1 VKRRERQET
10 GGEMLLINTL
20 IIFFL
25 ILLNGFFAMSEL
37 AMVSAKRS
45 RLQQLAD
52 DGSRRAARALRL
64 VEDPTGFLSTV
75 QVGITL
81 VGIFAGAY
89 GGSVFAEPL
98 ADILEPTLGTSADT
112 TAFVVVVVIITYLS
126 LIFGELVPKRFA
138 LTRAESIAVAVA
150 PVMQGLATV
159 GAPIVWLLRVSTMA
173 VSKLVGASAED
184 SSMVTEEDVK
194 AMIAEGTQTGVFE
207 EKEREMLEG
216 VLRIA
221 DRSVRSIMVPRPDT
235 IWLSVSDS
243 PTEILDEIHSSGHSR
258 FPVMGSDA
266 EDIIGVVQAKDLLE
280 QQRDGGV
287 LDIAKAVRDPLFV
300 NETMPVLKLLDRFR
314 AVNLHMAIVLDEY
327 GSFEG
332 IVTPT
337 DILVAIAG
345 SLPEGQHDEY
355 SVVKRGDGSWL
366 LDGGMPIDDVERA
379 ISWLKLPKD
388 RDYETIAGFVLE
400 EFGHIPNVGESFE
413 WNEWRFEVVDLDGRR
428 IDKVLAMRIDQV
440 ADEGEGTS
448 F

>member
-1 VKRRERQET
+1 
-10 GGEMLLINTL
+10 MLLINAL
-20 IIFFL
+20 IVFFL

-45 RLQQLAD
+45 RLVQLAD
-52 DGSRRAARALRL
+52 GGSKGAKRALKL
-64 VEDPTGFLSTV
+64 VDDPTGFLSTV

-89 GGSVFAEPL
+89 GGSVFAGPL
-98 ADILEPTLGTSADT
+98 ATVLEPALGTSADT
-112 TAFVVVVVIITYLS
+112 TAFIVVVIVITYLS

-138 LTRAESIAVAVA
+138 LTRAESIAVTVA
-150 PVMQGLATV
+150 PIMQTLSLV
-159 GAPIVWLLRVSTMA
+159 GAPIVWLLRVSTVA
-173 VSKLVGASAED
+173 VSKLVGASSED

-194 AMIAEGTQTGVFE
+194 AMIAEGTQSGIFE

-221 DRSVRSIMVPRPDT
+221 DRSVRSIMIPRPDT
-235 IWLSVSDS
+235 VWLSISDS
-243 PTEILDEIHSSGHSR
+243 QTEVLDEIHASGHSR

-280 QQRDGGV
+280 QQRRDNTID
-287 LDIAKAVRDPLFV
+287 LAKAVRDPLFV
-300 NETMPVLKLLDRFR
+300 NETMPILKLLDRFR

-345 SLPEGQHDEY
+345 SLPEGHDDDY
-355 SVVKRGDGSWL
+355 SAVKRADGSWL
-366 LDGGMPIDDVERA
+366 LDGGMPIDDAERA
-379 ISWLKLPKD
+379 LEKLKLPKD
-388 RDYETIAGFVLE
+388 RDYETLAGFVLE
-400 EFGHIPNVGESFE
+400 KFGHIPEVGESFE
-413 WNEWRFEVVDLDGRR
+413 YGGWRFEVMDLDGRR
-428 IDKVLAMRIDQV
+428 IDKVLAANIEDM
-440 ADEGEGTS
+440 ADEGDGTS